1 MAGPVELLI
10 LLFIVFLI
18 LGPKRITNM
27 FRALGRG
34 VHDFT
39 EQLGRDKGDKD
50 PQDKELKN
58 QADKDSQTPKRKG

>member
-10 LLFIVFLI
+10 LLFIVFLL

-39 EQLGRDKGDKD
+39 EQLGRDKK
-50 PQDKELKN
+50 DKELPEEEEKTPN
-58 QADKDSQTPKRKG
+58 HRKD

>member
-10 LLFIVFLI
+10 LLFVVFLI

-34 VHDFT
+34 VHNFT
-39 EQLGRDKGDKD
+39 EQLGRNKE
-50 PQDKELKN
+50 DKELPEE
-58 QADKDSQTPKRKG
+58 DKAPKRKD